1 MITATR
7 VRAVKAYSDLIA
19 TWVTILGAFVGGI
32 WALGEYRDKVRDD
45 EVAATLRYQQQ
56 YNTTP
61 MWEIRGRLETFWESR
76 SKDIFDATAK
86 GENVISDYVVKTLG
100 ADKTALADTGAT
112 IDFFAGLGTCLCAGL
127 CNPQSA
133 IQLFGKDADDFYEL
147 NYPYIQAQRKN
158 LRDQNYA
165 AGLTIIA
172 TAYRSGQ
179 SAIEKTSC
187 PIH

>member
-112 IDFFAGLGTCLCAGL
+112 IDFFAGLGTCLWPGCATL
-127 CNPQSA
+127 RVLFNCLERTRMTSMSSTTRTFRRSVKICA
-133 IQLFGKDADDFYEL
+133 IKITRQD
-147 NYPYIQAQRKN
+147 
-158 LRDQNYA
+158 
-165 AGLTIIA
+165 
-172 TAYRSGQ
+172 
-179 SAIEKTSC
+179 
-187 PIH
+187 